1 MAKKKK
7 NKNNNNNRLPV
18 GSAAPTPKPEDST
31 GQPALGL
38 EAVGAEDEAVKLQVR
53 IAPYV

>member
-31 GQPALGL
+31 DQPALDL